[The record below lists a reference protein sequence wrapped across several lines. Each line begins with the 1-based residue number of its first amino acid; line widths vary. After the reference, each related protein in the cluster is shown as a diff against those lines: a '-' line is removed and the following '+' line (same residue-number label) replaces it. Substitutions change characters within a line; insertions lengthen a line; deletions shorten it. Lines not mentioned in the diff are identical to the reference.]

1 MAGLP
6 DIVRQFRALRRQA
19 KRVESIIAT
28 ASALVDESR
37 DAAVRARSQLE
48 YERGVGALPRVDD
61 PAPADENLI
70 AALDAFQESR
80 RRIDLPLQESLRF
93 WEQDAEARQHVG
105 SVRNLLRAIV
115 GATDRRRFES
125 QLDLAQRCIT
135 ATANSLAVRLPQS
148 SIDEVA
154 RRVRDAGRSTVEES
168 VAAYAQNNARF
179 VATLERLNSV
189 GTTPS
194 GEPRRGIH
202 GGLPAAIAEA
212 VENTTLN
219 PGPLV
224 AILRRYQ
231 EFGARYLILQKRVLL
246 GDDMGL
252 GKTVQVLAAMCHLH
266 GLGARH
272 FVVVAPNS
280 VMVNWE
286 REVVKHS
293 ELRPVVLHGP
303 SRDTALLDWKQNGGV
318 AITTYATLPKL
329 VDQLQRVDM
338 VAADEAHFAKNPNAL
353 RSRAV
358 QSLVEQSEHAV
369 LMTGTA
375 LENRL
380 DEMHHLLVT
389 AQPAISEELARIMN
403 PASGRVDPDDLLVTL
418 APVYLRRTQDDVLD
432 ELPERVVTDEW
443 IELNDT
449 DFHAYASSRPEVMSR
464 RLAVTV
470 GDGSRSS
477 AKYERLLELVDE
489 HRKSKR
495 KIVVFSYFRQVIDDV
510 CALVGGAPQITGD
523 TSSIERQRIIDEFS
537 SNPDSHVLVSQID
550 AGGVGI
556 NLQTAQAVILM
567 EPQFKPST
575 EWQAIARVHR
585 MGQSRKVLVHRLLAR
600 GTIEERLVEL
610 IEEKARLFAT
620 YAHDSAVRDAST
632 MAVDSG
638 DGVTM
643 EELRKFL

>member
-1 MAGLP
+1 M
-6 DIVRQFRALRRQA
+6 VRQFRALRREA
-19 KRVESIIAT
+19 KRVESIIAL
-28 ASALVDESR
+28 ASGIVDESR

-48 YERGVGALPRVDD
+48 YERGVGALPQVDE
-61 PAPADENLI
+61 PSPADAQLI
-70 AALDAFQESR
+70 AALDAFHESR
-80 RRIDLPLQESLRF
+80 RRIDLPLQESLQF
-93 WEQDAEARQHVG
+93 WNQDEDARQHAM
-105 SVRNLLRAIV
+105 STRNLARAV
-115 GATDRRRFES
+115 VNRTARRRFFQ
-125 QLDLAQRCIT
+125 QLETAQRCVT
-135 ATANSLAVRLPQS
+135 ATANNLAARLPQS

-154 RRVRDAGRSTVEES
+154 RRVRDARRSTVDEAI
-168 VAAYAQNNARF
+168 AAYAQNNARF

-202 GGLPAAIAEA
+202 GGLPAAVAEA

-272 FVVVAPNS
+272 FLVVAPNS
-280 VMVNWE
+280 VMVNWQ
-286 REVVKHS
+286 REVVKHT

-303 SRDTALLDWKQNGGV
+303 SRDAAVLDWNHNGGV

-329 VDQLQRVDM
+329 VDLLHRADM
-338 VAADEAHFAKNPNAL
+338 VAADEAHFAKNPNAM

-358 QSLVEQSEHAV
+358 QSVLERTDNAV

-375 LENRL
+375 LENTL
-380 DEMHHLLVT
+380 HEMHHLLVV
-389 AQPAISEELARIMN
+389 AQPAISDELARIMN
-403 PASGRVDPDDLLVTL
+403 PASGRVDPDDMLVAL
-418 APVYLRRTQDDVLD
+418 APVYLRRTQADVLH

-443 IELNDT
+443 ITLSDNDR
-449 DFHAYASSRPEVMSR
+449 HAYTASKPEVMSR
-464 RLAVTV
+464 RLAVTI

-477 AKYERLLELVDE
+477 SKYERLLELVDE

-510 CALVGGAPQITGD
+510 CVLVGGAPQITGD

-537 SNPDSHVLVSQID
+537 SNPDRHVLVSQID

-556 NLQTAQAVILM
+556 NLQAAQVVILM

-575 EWQAIARVHR
+575 EWQAMARVHR
-585 MGQSRKVLVHRLLAR
+585 MGQSRKVLVHRLLAQD
-600 GTIEERLVEL
+600 TIEERLVEL
-610 IEEKARLFAT
+610 IEDKARLFAA

-632 MAVDSG
+632 MAVDPG

-643 EELRKFL
+643 EELRKYL

>member
-1 MAGLP
+1 M
-6 DIVRQFRALRRQA
+6 VRQFRALRREA
-19 KRVESIIAT
+19 KRVESVIAM
-28 ASALVDESR
+28 ASGLVDESR

-48 YERGVGALPRVDD
+48 YERGVGALPRADE
-61 PAPADENLI
+61 PTPADAQLI

-80 RRIDLPLQESLRF
+80 RRIDLPLQESLQF
-93 WEQDAEARQHVG
+93 WKKDEDARRYVR
-105 SVRNLLRAIV
+105 SKRNLLRAV
-115 GATDRRRFES
+115 VNRTERRRFIH
-125 QLDLAQRCIT
+125 QLETAQRCVT
-135 ATANSLAVRLPQS
+135 ATANNLAVRLPQS

-154 RRVRDAGRSTVEES
+154 RRVREAGRSTVDEA
-168 VAAYAQNNARF
+168 VTAYAQNNARF
-179 VATLERLNSV
+179 VAALERLNYV

-202 GGLPAAIAEA
+202 GGLPAAVAEA

-231 EFGARYLILQKRVLL
+231 EFGARYVILQKRVLL

-272 FVVVAPNS
+272 FLVVAPNS

-286 REVVKHS
+286 REVTKHT

-303 SRDTALLDWKQNGGV
+303 SRDSALLDWNQNGGV

-329 VDQLQRVDM
+329 VDLLYRVDM
-338 VAADEAHFAKNPNAL
+338 VAADEAHFAKNPNAI

-358 QSLVEQSEHAV
+358 QSLVERTDHAV

-375 LENRL
+375 LENTL
-380 DEMHHLLVT
+380 HEMHHLLVT
-389 AQPAISEELARIMN
+389 AQPAVSEELARIMN
-403 PASGRVDPDDLLVTL
+403 PASGRVDPGDLLIAL
-418 APVYLRRTQDDVLD
+418 APVYLRRTQADVLH

-443 IELNDT
+443 IELNDS
-449 DFHAYASSRPEVMSR
+449 DRRAYDASKPEVMSR

-477 AKYERLLELVDE
+477 SKYERLLELVDD

-523 TSSIERQRIIDEFS
+523 TSGIERQRIIDEFS

-556 NLQTAQAVILM
+556 NLQAAQVVILM

-585 MGQSRKVLVHRLLAR
+585 MGQSHKVLVHRLLAQD
-600 GTIEERLVEL
+600 TIEERLVEL
-610 IEEKARLFAT
+610 IEEKARLFAA

-632 MAVDSG
+632 MAVDPG

-643 EELRKFL
+643 EELRKYL